1 MALWINHTDN
11 PLSKDRD
18 LEYIEKKNIVLEY
31 RYAEGNPDRLAAL
44 AADLVRLPV
53 DVIVT
58 TTDQG
63 ARAASQA
70 TPTIPIVLTTGND
83 LKFTADCRSRGKKSI
98 ASHVCHAAICRGRW
112 TYGVRTEYWRL
123 VTARGYLCG

>member
-11 PLSKDRD
+11 PFSKDRD

-44 AADLVRLPV
+44 AADLVQLPV

-70 TPTIPIVLTTGND
+70 TPTIPIVLTTGDPVGSGPGSD
-83 LKFTADCRSRGKKSI
+83 LGQTRRQCHGIDCSVTGFERE
-98 ASHVCHAAICRGRW
+98 AF
-112 TYGVRTEYWRL
+112 GVAQGDYP
-123 VTARGYLCG
+123 